1 MQKANQNT
9 KRKHAVGAE
18 REKKASMRK
27 TIDLVPL
34 SNWLRLWRH
43 FSKDNWDT
51 SQLGYQYIA
60 KVLEIFSSN
69 LAKIYPYFK
78 YTRLRMIVILTRHR
92 TLVSM
97 CDSIPYLTSQTALQ
111 CKDRLITLLQSSLW
125 REIKDRVKYPLPRSW
140 DIC

>member
-60 KVLEIFSSN
+60 KVFEIFSSN

-78 YTRLRMIVILTRHR
+78 YARMI
-92 TLVSM
+92 
-97 CDSIPYLTSQTALQ
+97 
-111 CKDRLITLLQSSLW
+111 
-125 REIKDRVKYPLPRSW
+125 
-140 DIC
+140 